1 MTKTDFDAKLSSLNK
16 RVTANKTK
24 HLLVENKLKKLKI
37 FDFSYFIGKNHFGED
52 RTQNYLLFQPLHK
65 CFKVITNTI
74 MFHHENLKGCLK
86 KTLQLLLRA
95 IINSTQN

>member
-37 FDFSYFIGKNHFGED
+37 FDFSYFIGKNHFEED
-52 RTQNYLLFQPLHK
+52 RTQNYLLFQPLSK
-65 CFKVITNTI
+65 YFKVITNTI
-74 MFHHENLKGCLK
+74 MFYHENLKGCLK
-86 KTLQLLLRA
+86 KTLQFLLRA
-95 IINSTQN
+95 VINSTQN